1 MSLYLF
7 FDVGNTRLKWAAVE
21 STQNP
26 GAQQKKL
33 WAYSGSISSKSLQSA
48 EHRAELADYISKT
61 LPKPAAIGFS
71 CVAGEE
77 ALANLKSL
85 FPQWS
90 DLEWQQL
97 RGDSPYAGMR
107 SLYQDSSKLG
117 ADRWAALIGARAL
130 SNKNSLIVSA
140 GTATTIDL
148 LGSNGVHYGGWIL
161 PGVALMQASL
171 ANNTAQLDLATRSG
185 NHGFGTC
192 TNDAIIGG
200 CDAAQVG
207 AILYA
212 MQQAKEMNIPVEKI
226 WIDGGNAKVLAQEIA
241 QTNLPAKQM
250 IEVSEGLVLRG
261 IWAWLLQN
269 F

>member
-1 MSLYLF
+1 
-7 FDVGNTRLKWAAVE
+7 
-21 STQNP
+21 
-26 GAQQKKL
+26 
-33 WAYSGSISSKSLQSA
+33 
-48 EHRAELADYISKT
+48 
-61 LPKPAAIGFS
+61 
-71 CVAGEE
+71 
-77 ALANLKSL
+77 
-85 FPQWS
+85 
-90 DLEWQQL
+90 
-97 RGDSPYAGMR
+97 MR
-107 SLYQDSSKLG
+107 SLYHDSSKLG
-117 ADRWAALIGARAL
+117 ADRWAAMIGVRAL
-130 SNKNSLIVSA
+130 SNKNTLIVNA
-140 GTATTIDL
+140 GTATTIDF
-148 LGSNGVHYGGWIL
+148 LGSNGLHYGGWIL
-161 PGVALMQASL
+161 PGLALMQASL

-200 CDAAQVG
+200 CDGAQVG